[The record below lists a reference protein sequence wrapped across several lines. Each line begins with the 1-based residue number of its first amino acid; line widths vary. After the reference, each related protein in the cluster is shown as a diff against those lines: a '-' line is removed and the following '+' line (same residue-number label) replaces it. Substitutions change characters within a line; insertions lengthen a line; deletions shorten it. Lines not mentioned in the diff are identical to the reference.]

1 MTSIDITKSKI
12 SGKCDLKCAY
22 NFKYNSTN
30 LVATN
35 KKTSIKID
43 CDKDNVAPVT
53 YNTVK
58 YNVSKMELYAPSI
71 QLYNG
76 KKADAELIITH
87 TSDTGGKTLNV
98 CIPFVSSND
107 SNSASLLMK
116 NVIDGVRSGAPAN
129 GNKTSITISEF
140 TLQDIIPRKPFYNYT
155 ATANNEYITFDTLY
169 AIPIN
174 STSLKNLKKIIS
186 VNSRIVPKAKL
197 FYNEKGPNSSLANEG
212 IYISC
217 NPTGSSGE
225 TVEVT
230 KASNPIINDLATTFN
245 DPIFMTIIQLFVA
258 LLVFMALYYGFNF
271 LYDLAFVKGAKKMDF
286 GFNSK
291 SSSGSQ

>member
-1 MTSIDITKSKI
+1 MSSINITKSKI

-35 KKTSIKID
+35 KQTKIDLD

-58 YNVSKMELYAPSI
+58 YKVSKMTLYAPSI

-76 KKADAELIITH
+76 KKVDAELIITH
-87 TSDTGGKTLNV
+87 TSDTGSKTLNV
-98 CIPFVSSND
+98 CIPFVQSND

-116 NVIDGVRSGAPAN
+116 NVIDGITSGAPAN

-140 TLQDIIPRKPFYNYT
+140 TLQDVIPRKPFYNYT
-155 ATANNEYITFDTLY
+155 TTGNVEYITFDTLY

-174 STSLKNLKKIIS
+174 STSLNNLKKIIRA
-186 VNSRIVPKAKL
+186 NSTIVPTAKL

-245 DPIFMTIIQLFVA
+245 DPVFMNVIQLFVA

-271 LYDLAFVKGAKKMDF
+271 LYDLLFVKGVKKMDI
-286 GFNSK
+286 GTESL
-291 SSSGSQ
+291 

>member
-1 MTSIDITKSKI
+1 MTSINITKSKI
-12 SGKCDLKCAY
+12 SGKCDLKCSY

-35 KKTSIKID
+35 KNTKIEID

-58 YNVSKMELYAPSI
+58 YKVTKMTMYAPSI

-87 TSDTGGKTLNV
+87 TSDTGSKTLNV
-98 CIPFVSSND
+98 CIPFIQSND

-116 NVIDGVRSGAPAN
+116 NVTDGITSGAPTN

-140 TLQDIIPRKPFYNYT
+140 TLQDIVPRKPFYSYST
-155 ATANNEYITFDTLY
+155 SSNNEYIAFDTLH
-169 AIPIN
+169 AVPIN
-174 STSLKNLKKIIS
+174 STTLTNLKKII
-186 VNSRIVPKAKL
+186 VANSTIVPTASL
-197 FYNEKGPNSSLANEG
+197 FYNEKGPNSSLASEG

-217 NPTGSSGE
+217 NPTGSSDE

-230 KASNPIINDLATTFN
+230 KANNPVINDLATTFN
-245 DPIFMTIIQLFVA
+245 DPIFMNILQLFIA

-271 LYDLAFVKGAKKMDF
+271 LYDWAFVKGGKKIDT
-286 GFNSK
+286 
-291 SSSGSQ
+291 SSSSSLAKV